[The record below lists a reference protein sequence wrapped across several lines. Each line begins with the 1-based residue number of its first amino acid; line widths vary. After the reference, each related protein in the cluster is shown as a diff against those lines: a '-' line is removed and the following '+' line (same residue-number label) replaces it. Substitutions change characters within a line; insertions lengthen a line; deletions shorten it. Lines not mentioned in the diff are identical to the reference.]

1 MAKQAD
7 VYTLTGKYQ
16 LRIIKMEPTEKEVAE
31 AQMNDVFPAL
41 ARLEKSVSENKES
54 IKELF
59 SDNTL
64 AEEVDKI
71 KTALIK
77 HGIITP

>member
-41 ARLEKSVSENKES
+41 ARLEKSVSDNKES
-54 IKELF
+54 IQELF
-59 SDNTL
+59 SDNSL
-64 AEEVDKI
+64 AEEIDKI

-77 HGIITP
+77 HGILTP